1 LVLPSHNHFDAI
13 LPITVVCDYGA
24 LAYHMSRIS
33 SYRAWETEMQ
43 EKAEV
48 AVLNGGEAVA
58 LTFAGGSTRRFH
70 AIWLRDNAW
79 DEATRAPGNGQRL
92 ITLGDIP
99 ADTRISATSV
109 DAGTLYVTF
118 QPEDRK
124 IAYDLQWLADHAYD
138 QPERP
143 APGWTQAEIETWDT
157 SLRAK
162 IPLAD
167 LSSASRSKTALAEWL
182 HGVRRYG
189 FGKLTGGP
197 VESGALLQ
205 VVALFGFVRETN
217 YGKHF
222 EVRTEVNPTN
232 LAFTGLGLQAHTDN
246 PYRDPVPTLQ
256 ILYCLENSAE
266 GGENMVVDGFR
277 AAERLREENP
287 QGFSLLT
294 GYCAKFEYAGSA
306 GVRLRA
312 RRPMIELAP
321 DGELIGV
328 RFNNRSAAAIT
339 DVPYK
344 DMAAYYAAYRR
355 WGEIIDDEAMQ
366 VTFKLAP
373 GESFIVDNTRVL
385 HARKGYAGAG
395 SRWLQGC
402 YADKDGLLSTLAAI
416 ESQDRKAI

>member
-1 LVLPSHNHFDAI
+1 MLDQATI
-13 LPITVVCDYGA
+13 LD
-24 LAYHMSRIS
+24 
-33 SYRAWETEMQ
+33 
-43 EKAEV
+43 
-48 AVLNGGEAVA
+48 GGKAVA
-58 LTFAGGSTRRFH
+58 LTFAGGEQQRFH

-79 DEATRAPGNGQRL
+79 DETTRAPGNGQRL
-92 ITLGDIP
+92 ITLGDIAP
-99 ADTRISATSV
+99 QTHVSAVSV
-109 DAGTLYVTF
+109 EGGRLQVTF
-118 QPEDRK
+118 QPEGRT
-124 IAYDLQWLADHAYD
+124 ISYDARWLAENGYDRDHAH
-138 QPERP
+138 
-143 APGWTQAEIETWDT
+143 APGWTAPEIETWDA
-157 SLRAK
+157 SLGDR

-167 LSSASRSKTALAEWL
+167 FKAVQQSRDELARWL

-189 FGKLTGGP
+189 FGELVGGP
-197 VESGALLQ
+197 TESASLLK
-205 VVALFGFVRETN
+205 VADLFGYVRETN
-217 YGKHF
+217 YGKYF

-232 LAFTGLGLQAHTDN
+232 LAYTGLGLQAHTDN

-287 QGFSLLT
+287 RGFDLLT
-294 GYCAKFEYAGSA
+294 RHCARFEYAGSA
-306 GVRLRA
+306 GVRLRS

-339 DVPYK
+339 DVPYE
-344 DMAAYYAAYRR
+344 DMADYYAAYRR
-355 WGEIIDDEAMQ
+355 LGEIIDDTAME

-385 HARKGYAGAG
+385 HARKGYSGAG

-416 ESQDRKAI
+416 EMQPREAAE